1 MCDELPALRGTDD
14 TDQALT
20 ETRVMNQFAQDIHDR
35 LVRSDVKRYIAQ
47 HGMNSICSMDVLET
61 ASDAAKDHAVEEQYA
76 HTYRESVEFLNKR
89 VEEKGAKLRVA
100 NINSQQTQQRQ
111 WPQPTPQRTEKS
123 AARESQNRGS
133 RHFSEQR
140 QMNNFNEKY
149 GEHKKRFDGPVVCYR
164 CQQTGHIS
172 QGCRNPRVQSE
183 GKGDSRVEMVNEKK
197 REDKKEPS
205 NETKGAD
212 RHNQSV
218 RQTRFQEVSY
228 DVSGSSD
235 DSSSESSNEARVNS
249 IAIEV
254 NGVTTREEQNEIDAG
269 RVELIDPQTLEI
281 ALHIKINGRCIKA
294 VLDTGS
300 PVTVISQGVYERM
313 DRGFEEGTK
322 FVSSVIRK
330 SKLKLFSCEKEQA
343 VATSGECDV
352 RLEHKDFQFSY
363 TRCFFGLLF
372 ARVFLSISTNLIS
385 PPM

>member
-1 MCDELPALRGTDD
+1 MWALCDELNSFRGADD

-20 ETRVMNQFAQDIHDR
+20 ETRVMNQFAQGIHDR

-76 HTYRESVEFLNKR
+76 HTYHESAEFLNKR

-100 NINSQQTQQRQ
+100 NINSQQAQQRQ

-172 QGCRNPRVQSE
+172 QGCRNPRVQTE
-183 GKGDSRVEMVNEKK
+183 GKGDSLVEMVNEKK

-205 NETKGAD
+205 NETKGA
-212 RHNQSV
+212 
-218 RQTRFQEVSY
+218 
-228 DVSGSSD
+228 
-235 DSSSESSNEARVNS
+235 
-249 IAIEV
+249 
-254 NGVTTREEQNEIDAG
+254 
-269 RVELIDPQTLEI
+269 
-281 ALHIKINGRCIKA
+281 
-294 VLDTGS
+294 
-300 PVTVISQGVYERM
+300 
-313 DRGFEEGTK
+313 
-322 FVSSVIRK
+322 RK
-330 SKLKLFSCEKEQA
+330 TQ
-343 VATSGECDV
+343 
-352 RLEHKDFQFSY
+352 
-363 TRCFFGLLF
+363 
-372 ARVFLSISTNLIS
+372 
-385 PPM
+385 